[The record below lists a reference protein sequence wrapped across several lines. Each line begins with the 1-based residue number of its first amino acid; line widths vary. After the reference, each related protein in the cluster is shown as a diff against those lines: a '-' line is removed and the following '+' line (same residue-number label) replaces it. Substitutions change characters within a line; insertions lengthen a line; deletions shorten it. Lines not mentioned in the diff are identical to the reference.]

1 MLIGGVQ
8 VLLGRL
14 LVLLGVLVLPR
25 KLIYG
30 MQLAFNLTKSIER
43 ENSKYF
49 KGRLLNPNFKVFR
62 IKQARRLIFGILEEI
77 LRVRMMLRS
86 FSKS

>member
-8 VLLGRL
+8 VLLGGL

-62 IKQARRLIFGILEEI
+62 IKQTMRLISSTHLIILTRINIEKKN
-77 LRVRMMLRS
+77 RN
-86 FSKS
+86 